1 MIDYGLFKYAA
12 PPRTASTWVQHALSK
27 TRHEV
32 LHGNTFAVH
41 IPFSPGYEVPRLST
55 VRHPVEWLLSYWYSV
70 GTGVV
75 SGCDELRE
83 LAQVAR
89 RSSTL
94 VEFLLNVAED
104 QPGIVGRIFGQY
116 MATSVIRVEDL
127 PYGLISFLQ
136 LVGDVPPTIQ
146 EQIIRVPRK
155 NTKPPTKGRQAVLDP
170 NDLPQHVWR
179 KIMRAEEELSDR
191 YEYF

>member
-89 RSSTL
+89 RSNTL

-127 PYGLISFLQ
+127 PYGLISFLP
-136 LVGDVPPTIQ
+136 VGWRCATNH
-146 EQIIRVPRK
+146 PRADHTCAK
-155 NTKPPTKGRQAVLDP
+155 EEHQATNQGQASCP
-170 NDLPQHVWR
+170 GS
-179 KIMRAEEELSDR
+179 E
-191 YEYF
+191 